1 MKNSRFNWTRTL
13 LGQKPQIKNMTNLVR
28 KYLETTVFLKRGQNI
43 LRSAEVMNSLVFSDV
58 CDRFIMIKS
67 LFTALYC

>member
-1 MKNSRFNWTRTL
+1 MVKLEENFASTEAMDKKQDKP
-13 LGQKPQIKNMTNLVR
+13 GQKIFEDHTFIKEGL
-28 KYLETTVFLKRGQNI
+28 NI

-58 CDRFIMIKS
+58 CDRFTMIKS